1 MSRVI
6 QGDQIGLAR
15 LMTLKKMLKLE
26 VRGMKRAGRS
36 AYSIIKSEYG
46 FRGSKQ
52 KVLDQLE
59 SMEIKYVD

>member
-1 MSRVI
+1 MSMVI

-59 SMEIKYVD
+59 SMEIKYID

>member
-1 MSRVI
+1 MSMVI

-26 VRGMKRAGRS
+26 VRGMKRSGRS

-46 FRGSKQ
+46 FRGNKQ

-59 SMEIKYVD
+59 SMEIQYN

>member
-1 MSRVI
+1 MVI

-26 VRGMKRAGRS
+26 VRGMKRSGRS

-59 SMEIKYVD
+59 SMEIQYN

>member
-1 MSRVI
+1 MSMVI

>member
-1 MSRVI
+1 MVI

-15 LMTLKKMLKLE
+15 LMTLKKMLRLE
-26 VRGMKRAGRS
+26 VRGMKRSGRS

>member
-1 MSRVI
+1 MSMVI

-26 VRGMKRAGRS
+26 VRGMKRSGRS
-36 AYSIIKSEYG
+36 AYSIIKSEYR

-59 SMEIKYVD
+59 SMEIQYN

>member
-1 MSRVI
+1 MSMVI

-36 AYSIIKSEYG
+36 AYSIIKSENG

>member
-1 MSRVI
+1 MVI

-26 VRGMKRAGRS
+26 VRGMQRSGRS

-59 SMEIKYVD
+59 SMEIQYN

>member
-1 MSRVI
+1 MVI

-26 VRGMKRAGRS
+26 VRGMKRSGRS

-46 FRGSKQ
+46 FRGNKQ

-59 SMEIKYVD
+59 SMEIQYN

>member
-1 MSRVI
+1 MSMVI

-26 VRGMKRAGRS
+26 VRGMKRSGRS

>member
-1 MSRVI
+1 MVI

-26 VRGMKRAGRS
+26 VRGMKRSGRS
-36 AYSIIKSEYG
+36 AYSIIKSEYR

-59 SMEIKYVD
+59 SMEIQYN

>member
-1 MSRVI
+1 MSMVI

-15 LMTLKKMLKLE
+15 LMTLKKMLRLE
-26 VRGMKRAGRS
+26 VRGMKRSGRS

>member
-1 MSRVI
+1 MSMVI

-26 VRGMKRAGRS
+26 VRGMKRSGRS

-59 SMEIKYVD
+59 SMEIQYN

>member
-1 MSRVI
+1 MSMVI

-36 AYSIIKSEYG
+36 AYSSIKSEYG